1 MYVCVLHDIF
11 LFQYIITRQFAY
23 WPVYS
28 AAAVFF
34 NGVLIAQALMLCHAY
49 LNCWLVWCPTVL
61 MLGLILR
68 SRTI

>member
-49 LNCWLVWCPTVL
+49 N
-61 MLGLILR
+61 
-68 SRTI
+68 